1 MKNKKFAILFVV
13 FLVVIAVLI
22 MIFYIKTNKS
32 DIEQYKNHKRSAMGT
47 QLLYADDEKVI
58 MYDMPGL
65 FVYDLN
71 KNALSQILDFSA
83 NGIDSLQGSE
93 AYTILCSE
101 DGNKVFIKRTNN
113 TDNIIYDVENGELTS
128 VDTTDLA
135 SYFGGYLDDYAQY
148 DSIFEDNNTGY
159 PESTPVIHND
169 KLYYLTNTND
179 TNLSGLKIICCEND
193 NIKTFNVWE

>member
-1 MKNKKFAILFVV
+1 MKNKKIAMLSVV
-13 FLVVIAVLI
+13 FLIVIAVLI
-22 MIFYIKTNKS
+22 MIFYIKTDKS

-47 QLLYADDEKVI
+47 QLLYVDDEKVI

-101 DGNKVFIKRTNN
+101 DGNKVFIKSANN
-113 TDNIIYDVENGELTS
+113 TDNMIYDVVKDKLTS
-128 VDTTDLA
+128 TDITDFE
-135 SYFGGYLDDYAQY
+135 SYFSGYLDDYAQY
-148 DSIFEDNNTGY
+148 ESIFEDNNTSY
-159 PESTPVIHND
+159 PESTPVVHND

-179 TNLSGLKIICCEND
+179 TYLSGLKIICYEND
-193 NIKTFNVWE
+193 NIKTYNVWE